1 MITPKKII
9 IVGGNAAGAAAAAK
23 SKRINPQA
31 SVILFEASDY
41 ISTGTC
47 EIPYVISGE
56 ISSYQNIVYY
66 TAQKFFEEKG
76 VRVFVNHLV
85 ESINRK
91 EKFISVKDLKSSES
105 KIYNYDTLVLS
116 TGSSAKRLPDLLN
129 NPKNI
134 FTLKNIQDLKN
145 IIDYSRITNVKRGA
159 IFGSGYIGLEAAEAF
174 KKNGAEVVIIE
185 KEKLPMPSAEI
196 EVRSLILELLK
207 QKGVEFYG
215 KIDHPKFNYLTDK
228 IQSITIESRIL
239 EFDLIISAIGFQ
251 PCNILAIQS
260 KLEIGIYGGIKVD
273 RKLKT
278 CDADIF
284 AAGDNIEVINAITRK
299 PEYIPLATVAH
310 EYGHIAGENAAGG
323 NMYVEPVVKNIG
335 VKIFNKFLTIVGLTS
350 MEAYN
355 FMIPFNSVEE
365 VATNLVKVM
374 PNSQKVFGKII
385 YRKHSKKLLGAS
397 FFGGREVAGY
407 ADLISLLIST
417 NQPADI
423 LSQVNYNYSPPL
435 SPFINLLSILGRKI
449 K

>member
-145 IIDYSRITNVKRGA
+145 IIDYSRITNV
-159 IFGSGYIGLEAAEAF
+159 
-174 KKNGAEVVIIE
+174 
-185 KEKLPMPSAEI
+185 
-196 EVRSLILELLK
+196 
-207 QKGVEFYG
+207 
-215 KIDHPKFNYLTDK
+215 
-228 IQSITIESRIL
+228 
-239 EFDLIISAIGFQ
+239 
-251 PCNILAIQS
+251 
-260 KLEIGIYGGIKVD
+260 
-273 RKLKT
+273 
-278 CDADIF
+278 
-284 AAGDNIEVINAITRK
+284 
-299 PEYIPLATVAH
+299 
-310 EYGHIAGENAAGG
+310 
-323 NMYVEPVVKNIG
+323 
-335 VKIFNKFLTIVGLTS
+335 
-350 MEAYN
+350 
-355 FMIPFNSVEE
+355 
-365 VATNLVKVM
+365 
-374 PNSQKVFGKII
+374 
-385 YRKHSKKLLGAS
+385 
-397 FFGGREVAGY
+397 
-407 ADLISLLIST
+407 
-417 NQPADI
+417 
-423 LSQVNYNYSPPL
+423 
-435 SPFINLLSILGRKI
+435 
-449 K
+449 